1 MRQIW
6 SRGVLLA
13 YLERFSPCGGRRWR
27 GGCDG
32 LREAREKAEAGQ
44 RGIWR
49 SGSQYGLVAS
59 RLAAGRAEEDSVEP
73 RDSTD
78 DQRKAMLSA
87 IQEREGRWDKVDPD
101 TEVALIGDGI
111 GLSEDQSYE
120 LFGHLVDE
128 GFLDPGRAYQAGGA
142 MPGSI
147 SRIVG
152 REENMT
158 VIGDDVRLTGKGR
171 AEIQ

>member
-1 MRQIW
+1 M
-6 SRGVLLA
+6 
-13 YLERFSPCGGRRWR
+13 
-27 GGCDG
+27 
-32 LREAREKAEAGQ
+32 
-44 RGIWR
+44 
-49 SGSQYGLVAS
+49 
-59 RLAAGRAEEDSVEP
+59 EP
-73 RDSTD
+73 RESTY
-78 DQRKAMLSA
+78 DQRKAMLRA
-87 IQEREGRWDKVDPD
+87 IHEREGRWDEVDPD
-101 TEVALIGDGI
+101 TEIARIGNEI

-128 GFLDPGRAYQAGGA
+128 AFVDPGRAYQDGGA

-158 VIGDDVRLTGKGR
+158 VIGDDVRLTSKGR